1 MVSVISINW
10 VNDDAGVAVLA
21 SELNIHASNMVIPVK
36 AINKKLS
43 AQNRARK
50 DPLNLER
57 VEAIA
62 CSFEKQ
68 IPMPKIFVRKLSK
81 EEYVIISGNHR
92 FNALPSGVMSIPVH
106 VIECTDAELEI
117 ALVLCNSCV
126 GEGLTKSYRIERAVD
141 AYQRLGMGQ
150 KQAAKAYDVT
160 VQAIQEAVKHKA
172 VLAKLHS
179 MPQRMQAAMTYS
191 HIKAIGELAKNDN
204 VLRAACVAVANSKTT
219 VKEITELAKEARA
232 QVTEGAQVEVFTKYT
247 RLNGTEV
254 DKPVPRKIKNS
265 FTKACQ
271 SIKALKDN
279 KTWQSLEFSADQVS
293 EAKSL
298 AMEVIVILN
307 CLCQVDG

>member
-1 MVSVISINW
+1 MANVISINW
-10 VNDDAGVAVLA
+10 INDEAGVTVLG
-21 SELNIHASNMVIPVK
+21 ELNIHASNMSIPVK
-36 AINKKLS
+36 SINKKLS

-50 DPLNLER
+50 EALDFER
-57 VEAIA
+57 VEAIKRA
-62 CSFEKQ
+62 FEKQ

-81 EEYVIISGNHR
+81 EEYVIVGGNHR
-92 FNALPSGVMSIPVH
+92 FNGIPDGVTSIPVH
-106 VIECTDAELEI
+106 VIECTDAEFEI
-117 ALVLCNSCV
+117 CAVVLNGYV
-126 GEGLTKSYRIERAVD
+126 GEGLTKNYRIERAVD
-141 AYQRLGMGQ
+141 AYERLGMMQ
-150 KQAAKAYDVT
+150 KLAARAYGVS
-160 VQAIQEAVKHKA
+160 VQDIQEAVKHKA

-191 HIKAIGELAKNDN
+191 HIKAIGELSKNEN
-204 VLRAACVAVANSKTT
+204 VLRAACVAVANSKAT
-219 VKEITELAKEARA
+219 VKEITELAKEARS
-232 QVTEGAQVEVFTKYT
+232 QTTEGAQVEVFAKYS

-254 DKPVPRKIKNS
+254 SKPVPRKIRNS

-279 KTWQSLEFSADQVS
+279 KTWQSLEFSADQVT